1 LDSTEI
7 ARRILRRDQSTLRE
21 GTSDASGV
29 ALQRSFLRFADAL
42 RESLGDAGSA
52 ALLARALARTE
63 VAHPA
68 LKDLRQLGDHAIR
81 LDDIA
86 ACIEGHGIEDVAAGV
101 EALIVAVVDVL
112 TRLIGEDMTIRL
124 LDHGE
129 PDPRARD
136 GARPR

>member
-7 ARRILRRDQSTLRE
+7 ARRILRRDQSTLRD
-21 GTSDASGV
+21 GTSDVDV

-42 RESLGDAGSA
+42 RESLGEVGSA
-52 ALLARALARTE
+52 ALFARALARTE

-68 LKDLRQLGDHAIR
+68 LKDLRRLGDHGIR

-86 ACIEGHGIEDVAAGV
+86 ASVEGHGIEDVAAGI

-124 LDHGE
+124 LDYDE
-129 PDPRARD
+129 PDPRTRD
-136 GARPR
+136 GERAR

>member
-1 LDSTEI
+1 MDSTEI
-7 ARRILRRDQSTLRE
+7 ARRILRRDQPKRHE
-21 GTSDASGV
+21 GTSGAAGV
-29 ALQRSFLRFADAL
+29 ALQRSFLLFADAL
-42 RESLGDAGSA
+42 RESLGEAGSA
-52 ALLARALARTE
+52 ALFARALARTE

-68 LKDLRQLGDHAIR
+68 LKDLRQTGDHVIR

-86 ACIEGHGIEDVAAGV
+86 ASVEAHGMEDVGAGI

-124 LDHGE
+124 LDYDE
-129 PDPRARD
+129 PDPRTRD